1 VCGKAEIPPRIHQM
15 KRLLDCTA
23 SDFRS
28 MTGKQLKQAIKA
40 SEGRVLVAEVI
51 SAVTPLYPSVT
62 NAELA
67 AAFGA
72 DMILLN
78 FFDVFHPAVEGLEV
92 SEPHTVIETLKAYTG
107 RPIGLNLEPV
117 DPQAKQAEQ
126 LLPLPPGRLASEET
140 FIEAKKLGFDFVCLT
155 GNPKT
160 GVTNEEIRAAI
171 QTARA
176 TMGDDVLVIAG
187 KMHGAGVEGEAG
199 SDLVGEQTILG
210 FIEAGADVILLPS
223 PGTVPGITLDRAKAM
238 ADVVRKH
245 SALSLLAT
253 GTSQEGADEGTI
265 RQIALHS
272 KMAGADMYH
281 IGDAGYSGIAIPE
294 NIMQY
299 SIVIRGKRHTY
310 IRMASSV
317 LR

>member
-1 VCGKAEIPPRIHQM
+1 M

-23 SDFRS
+23 SDFRN
-28 MTGKQLKQAIKA
+28 MTGKELKQSIKA
-40 SEGRVLVAEVI
+40 AEGRVLLAEVI
-51 SAVTPLYPSVT
+51 SACTPLYPAVT
-62 NAELA
+62 NAEMA

-72 DMILLN
+72 DLILLN
-78 FFDVFHPAVEGLEV
+78 FFDVFHPAVEGLSVEDPDQV
-92 SEPHTVIETLKAYTG
+92 VTTLKAYTG

-117 DPQAKQAEQ
+117 DLQAKQAEE
-126 LLPLPPGRLASEET
+126 LVTLPQGRIASEAT
-140 FIEAKKLGFDFVCLT
+140 FREAKRLGFDFVCLT

-160 GVTNEEIRAAI
+160 GVTNAEIAKAI
-171 QTARA
+171 RTARQS
-176 TMGDDVLVIAG
+176 MGEETLIIAG

-199 SDLVGEQTILG
+199 EEIVGESDIVR

-223 PGTVPGITLDRAKAM
+223 PGTIPGITLEASKRL
-238 ADVVRKH
+238 VNLVRKH
-245 SALSLLAT
+245 GALSLLAT
-253 GTSQEGADEGTI
+253 GTSQEGADEATI
-265 RQIALHS
+265 RQIALFS

-281 IGDAGYSGIAIPE
+281 IGDAGVAGMAIPE

-310 IRMASSV
+310 VRMAASI